1 MTTTTTT
8 KRARRRTFKE
18 VAAEAHAKGWSEG
31 REAARGEFE
40 QAYNLL
46 SKHSNDMELEN
57 AMLQRRLD
65 NVSLRKLAW
74 ARIKGLFGAGH
85 DRMA

>member
-1 MTTTTTT
+1 MTTTT

-18 VAAEAHAKGWSEG
+18 VAAEAYAKGWSEG
-31 REAARGEFE
+31 REAARVEFE

-74 ARIKGLFGAGH
+74 SRITGLFGGRN